1 MMTEHFDVFDEP
13 SGDRWLIVDT
23 IVEDPQ
29 YLTRSFVRS
38 THFRKQPDASGWE
51 PTPCVMR

>member
-1 MMTEHFDVFDEP
+1 MTEHFDVLKEP
-13 SGDRWLIVDT
+13 TGDQWLIVDT

-38 THFRKQPDASGWE
+38 THFKKQTDASDWE
-51 PTPCVMR
+51 PTPCVVR